1 MKGPTWSQWGSAAQ
15 PDVQT
20 AGAGTVSA
28 ETMVSTPRGL
38 GAGVLAPLQFIN
50 YLGLLLA
57 DLCAHP
63 QAASDLWWPALQRL
77 YLEGHFLSWN
87 HASRSRPSPV
97 KCLAGFWGKTVFSD
111 IKYFYDLAAT
121 CAQLLS
127 CVRLC
132 DPMDCSP
139 PASSDRGILQAR
151 KLEWAVI
158 SFSRGSSP
166 PGDWPRVSRVFCT
179 GRQTPYHC
187 TMTRSTTYQQFHVLA
202 LSGAAVEPP
211 DGGAWCGLWERVSP
225 PGRSQ
230 LQCRAGRPSRGSR
243 RSAQLHPGVCRGP
256 V

>member
-1 MKGPTWSQWGSAAQ
+1 
-15 PDVQT
+15 
-20 AGAGTVSA
+20 
-28 ETMVSTPRGL
+28 MVSTPRGL
-38 GAGVLAPLQFIN
+38 GSTPV
-50 YLGLLLA
+50 
-57 DLCAHP
+57 HK
-63 QAASDLWWPALQRL
+63 
-77 YLEGHFLSWN
+77 LSRTF
-87 HASRSRPSPV
+87 ARSPV
-97 KCLAGFWGKTVFSD
+97 CTSTGSLRSLVAGPAAALPGGSLPELEPRVTVTTLTCKVLGRLLGKTVFSD

-166 PGDWPRVSRVFCT
+166 PGDWTRVSRVFCT

-187 TMTRSTTYQQFHVLA
+187 TTTRSTTYQQFHVLA

-243 RSAQLHPGVCRGP
+243 RSAQLHLGVCRGP